1 MKSFLKAAHLTISL
15 VALLAASGGA
25 AIAQS
30 SAAAID
36 GRWDAV
42 ISHNGTDI
50 PFRLDISG
58 EGQSL
63 KGTFYDGFKPYD
75 GTTSASFRTASSRST
90 SSIISPPST
99 PR

>member
-1 MKSFLKAAHLTISL
+1 MKSFLKAASL

-25 AIAQS
+25 AVAQS
-30 SAAAID
+30 GPAAID

-42 ISHNGTDI
+42 ISHNGIDV

-63 KGTFYDGFKPYD
+63 KGTFYDGFAPYD
-75 GTTSASFRTASSRST
+75 GTTSASFQDGKLTLNIEHYLTTIYA
-90 SSIISPPST
+90 
-99 PR
+99 